1 MLLNRLWNA
10 SIHTRI
16 FLRRWMP
23 TNILLDKLRTRR
35 GLKWGIPA
43 MLLGIV
49 YLLIAVTCTGLI
61 EQGWSKWPYL
71 VFFLALWNA
80 LKFLFFGPWSL
91 VLLARARA
99 REMRSHRGSRYPKPV
114 YRGSLCRHFLV
125 RGH

>member
-16 FLRRWMP
+16 FMHRWMP

-43 MLLGIV
+43 MLLGVV

-61 EQGWSKWPYL
+61 EQGWSKWLHL
-71 VFFLALWNA
+71 VFFLAFWNA
-80 LKFLFFGPWSL
+80 LKLFFFGPWSL
-91 VLLARARA
+91 VLLARGRA
-99 REMRSHRGSRYPKPV
+99 REMRSHRYSRYPKPV
-114 YRGSLCRHFLV
+114 
-125 RGH
+125 

>member
-16 FLRRWMP
+16 FLRTWMP

-43 MLLGIV
+43 MLLSVV
-49 YLLIAVTCTGLI
+49 YLLTAATSTGLI
-61 EQGWSKWPYL
+61 EQGWGKWLYL
-71 VFFLALWNA
+71 VFFLAQWNA

-91 VLLARARA
+91 VLLARARGREGRA
-99 REMRSHRGSRYPKPV
+99 RRRQLKLGSRSVPQP
-114 YRGSLCRHFLV
+114 
-125 RGH
+125 

>member
-35 GLKWGIPA
+35 SLKRGIPA
-43 MLLGIV
+43 MLLGV
-49 YLLIAVTCTGLI
+49 AYLLVAVTCTGLI
-61 EQGWSKWPYL
+61 EQGWSKWLYL

-80 LKFLFFGPWSL
+80 LKFFFFGPWSL
-91 VLLARARA
+91 LLLVRARA
-99 REMRSHRGSRYPKPV
+99 QEARTRRRNDAKLAGLNY
-114 YRGSLCRHFLV
+114 
-125 RGH
+125 

>member
-23 TNILLDKLRTRR
+23 TNTLLDKLRTRR
-35 GLKWGIPA
+35 GLKWGIPS

-61 EQGWSKWPYL
+61 EQGWSKWLYL
-71 VFFLALWNA
+71 VFILALWNA
-80 LKFLFFGPWSL
+80 LKLLLFGPWSL
-91 VLLARARA
+91 LLLAHTRA
-99 REMRSHRGSRYPKPV
+99 REMRLPRS
-114 YRGSLCRHFLV
+114 
-125 RGH
+125 

>member
-16 FLRRWMP
+16 FLRHWMP

-43 MLLGIV
+43 MLLGV
-49 YLLIAVTCTGLI
+49 VHLLIAVTCTGLI
-61 EQGWSKWPYL
+61 EQGWSKWLYL

-80 LKFLFFGPWSL
+80 LKFFFFGPWSL

-99 REMRSHRGSRYPKPV
+99 REMRSHRGSR
-114 YRGSLCRHFLV
+114 
-125 RGH
+125 

>member
-10 SIHTRI
+10 SVHTRV

-23 TNILLDKLRTRR
+23 TNILLDVLRSRR

-43 MLLGIV
+43 MLLGVI

-61 EQGWSKWPYL
+61 EQGWSKWLYL

-80 LKFLFFGPWSL
+80 LKLILFGPWSL
-91 VLLARARA
+91 VLLARSRSQERRA
-99 REMRSHRGSRYPKPV
+99 RSAVIVQR
-114 YRGSLCRHFLV
+114 
-125 RGH
+125 